1 MPAIRILTVDGAYY
15 WRKFVAFMLRVEPD
29 FQIVCEAAD
38 GFRAVQLARQ
48 MQPTVALL
56 DIGLPGLCGLE
67 TGKQIRLLSPA
78 TKIVYV
84 SQEEDTDVV
93 GAALEMGASGYVL
106 KYDAAK
112 ELVPAIRAALR
123 DETFISRGLLPDN

>member
-1 MPAIRILTVDGAYY
+1 MSVTRILTVDDAEY
-15 WRKFVAFMLRVEPD
+15 WRKFVAFMLRIEPD

-38 GFRAVQLARQ
+38 GLKAVHLARQ
-48 MQPTVALL
+48 LQPNVALL

-67 TGKQIRLLSPA
+67 AGKQIRLLSPA

-84 SQEEDTDVV
+84 SQENDTDVV
-93 GAALEMGASGYVL
+93 GAALEAGASGYVL